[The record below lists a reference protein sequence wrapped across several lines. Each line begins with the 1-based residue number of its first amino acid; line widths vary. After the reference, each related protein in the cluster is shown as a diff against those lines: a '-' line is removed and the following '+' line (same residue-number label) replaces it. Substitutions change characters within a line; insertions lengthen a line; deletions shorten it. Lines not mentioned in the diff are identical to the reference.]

1 MKNSIYILKQISETL
16 SSHQTFYTF
25 NKMDENLSEKY
36 RKGRVN
42 ASKWM
47 NELIWMY
54 IQEENQFVI
63 KFKEHLQEQKIMM
76 SELADGDFK
85 QGLYD
90 ELNLI
95 EDLLDDKLNK
105 HHK

>member
-16 SSHQTFYTF
+16 SNHQTFYTF
-25 NKMDENLSEKY
+25 NKMDEHLSDKY

-54 IQEENQFVI
+54 IQEESQFVL

-76 SELADGDFK
+76 SELANGDFK

-105 HHK
+105 HKK

>member
-1 MKNSIYILKQISETL
+1 
-16 SSHQTFYTF
+16 
-25 NKMDENLSEKY
+25 MDEHLSEKY

-54 IQEENQFVI
+54 IQEESQYII
-63 KFKEHLQEQKIMM
+63 KFKEHLQVQKMTM
-76 SELADGDFK
+76 SELSDGDFK
-85 QGLYD
+85 QGLFD

-95 EDLLDDKLNK
+95 EDLLDDKRSK

>member
-1 MKNSIYILKQISETL
+1 
-16 SSHQTFYTF
+16 
-25 NKMDENLSEKY
+25 MDEHLSEKY

-54 IQEENQFVI
+54 IQEESQYII
-63 KFKEHLQEQKIMM
+63 KYKEHLQVQKMTM
-76 SELADGDFK
+76 SELSDGDFK
-85 QGLYD
+85 QGLFD

-95 EDLLDDKLNK
+95 EDLLDDKLSK

>member
-1 MKNSIYILKQISETL
+1 
-16 SSHQTFYTF
+16 
-25 NKMDENLSEKY
+25 MDDHLSEKY

-54 IQEENQFVI
+54 IQEESEFVI
-63 KFKEHLQEQKIMM
+63 KFKEHLQVQKMTM
-76 SELADGDFK
+76 SELSDGEFK
-85 QGLYD
+85 QGLFD

-95 EDLLDDKLNK
+95 EDLLDDKLSK

>member
-1 MKNSIYILKQISETL
+1 
-16 SSHQTFYTF
+16 
-25 NKMDENLSEKY
+25 MDEHLSEKY

-54 IQEENQFVI
+54 IQEESQYII
-63 KFKEHLQEQKIMM
+63 KFKEHLQVQKMTM
-76 SELADGDFK
+76 SELSDGDFK
-85 QGLYD
+85 QGLFD
-90 ELNLI
+90 ELYLI
-95 EDLLDDKLNK
+95 VDLLDDKLSK

>member
-1 MKNSIYILKQISETL
+1 MKNSIYILRQISETL
-16 SSHQTFYTF
+16 SNHQTFYTF
-25 NKMDENLSEKY
+25 NKMDDHLSEKY

-54 IQEENQFVI
+54 IQEESQYII
-63 KFKEHLQEQKIMM
+63 KFKEHLQVQKMTM
-76 SELADGDFK
+76 SELIDGDFK
-85 QGLYD
+85 QGLFD

-95 EDLLDDKLNK
+95 EDLLDDKLSK
-105 HHK
+105 QHK

>member
-1 MKNSIYILKQISETL
+1 
-16 SSHQTFYTF
+16 
-25 NKMDENLSEKY
+25 MDDHLSEKY

-54 IQEENQFVI
+54 IQEESEFVI
-63 KFKEHLQEQKIMM
+63 KFKEHLQVQKMTM
-76 SELADGDFK
+76 SELSDGDFK
-85 QGLYD
+85 QGLFD

-95 EDLLDDKLNK
+95 EDLLDDKLSK

>member
-1 MKNSIYILKQISETL
+1 
-16 SSHQTFYTF
+16 
-25 NKMDENLSEKY
+25 MDEHLSEKY

-54 IQEENQFVI
+54 IQEESEFVI
-63 KFKEHLQEQKIMM
+63 KFKEHLQVQKMTM
-76 SELADGDFK
+76 SELSDGDFK
-85 QGLYD
+85 QGLFD

-95 EDLLDDKLNK
+95 EDLLDDKLSK

>member
-1 MKNSIYILKQISETL
+1 
-16 SSHQTFYTF
+16 
-25 NKMDENLSEKY
+25 MDEHLSEKY

-54 IQEENQFVI
+54 IQEESQYII
-63 KFKEHLQEQKIMM
+63 KFKEHLQVQKMTM
-76 SELADGDFK
+76 SELSDGEFK
-85 QGLYD
+85 QGLFD

-95 EDLLDDKLNK
+95 EDLLDDKLSK

>member
-1 MKNSIYILKQISETL
+1 MKNSLYILRQISETL
-16 SSHQTFYTF
+16 SNHQTYYTF
-25 NKMDENLSEKY
+25 NKMDEHLSQKY

-54 IQEENQFVI
+54 IEKESQFI
-63 KFKEHLQEQKIMM
+63 LEFKEHLQQQKIDI

-85 QGLYD
+85 QGLFD

-95 EDLLDDKLNK
+95 EDLLNDKLNK
-105 HHK
+105 HYK

>member
-1 MKNSIYILKQISETL
+1 MKNSLYILRQLSETL
-16 SSHQTFYTF
+16 SNHQTYYTF
-25 NKMDENLSEKY
+25 NKMDEHLSDKY

-54 IQEENQFVI
+54 IEKESKFI
-63 KFKEHLQEQKIMM
+63 LEFKEHLQQQKINM
-76 SELADGDFK
+76 SEISDGDFK
-85 QGLYD
+85 QGLFD

-95 EDLLDDKLNK
+95 EGLLNDKLNK
-105 HHK
+105 HYK

>member
-1 MKNSIYILKQISETL
+1 
-16 SSHQTFYTF
+16 
-25 NKMDENLSEKY
+25 MDEHLSEKY

-54 IQEENQFVI
+54 IQEESQYII
-63 KFKEHLQEQKIMM
+63 KFKEHLQVQKMTM
-76 SELADGDFK
+76 SELSDGDFK
-85 QGLYD
+85 QGLFD

-95 EDLLDDKLNK
+95 EDLLDDKLSK

>member
-1 MKNSIYILKQISETL
+1 MYE
-16 SSHQTFYTF
+16 H
-25 NKMDENLSEKY
+25 LSEKY

-54 IQEENQFVI
+54 IQEESEFVI
-63 KFKEHLQEQKIMM
+63 KFKEHLQVQKMTM
-76 SELADGDFK
+76 SELSDGEFK
-85 QGLYD
+85 QGLFD

-95 EDLLDDKLNK
+95 EDLLDDKLSK

>member
-1 MKNSIYILKQISETL
+1 MKNSIHILRQISETL
-16 SSHQTFYTF
+16 SNHQTFYTF
-25 NKMDENLSEKY
+25 NKMDEELSEKY

-54 IQEENQFVI
+54 IEKESNFI
-63 KFKEHLQEQKIMM
+63 LEFKEHLQQQKLNI
-76 SELADGDFK
+76 SELVDGEFK
-85 QGLYD
+85 QGLFD

-95 EDLLDDKLNK
+95 EDLLDDKLSK

>member
-1 MKNSIYILKQISETL
+1 
-16 SSHQTFYTF
+16 
-25 NKMDENLSEKY
+25 MDDHLSEKY

-54 IQEENQFVI
+54 IQEESQYII
-63 KFKEHLQEQKIMM
+63 KFKEHLQVQKMTM
-76 SELADGDFK
+76 SELSDGDFK
-85 QGLYD
+85 QGLFD

-95 EDLLDDKLNK
+95 EDLLDDKLSK

>member
-1 MKNSIYILKQISETL
+1 
-16 SSHQTFYTF
+16 
-25 NKMDENLSEKY
+25 
-36 RKGRVN
+36 
-42 ASKWM
+42 
-47 NELIWMY
+47 MY

-76 SELADGDFK
+76 SELTDGDFK

-95 EDLLDDKLNK
+95 EDLLDDKLTK

>member
-95 EDLLDDKLNK
+95 EDLLDDKLTK

>member
-1 MKNSIYILKQISETL
+1 
-16 SSHQTFYTF
+16 
-25 NKMDENLSEKY
+25 MDEHLSEKY

-54 IQEENQFVI
+54 IQEESEFVI
-63 KFKEHLQEQKIMM
+63 KFKEHLQVQKMTM
-76 SELADGDFK
+76 SELSDGEFK
-85 QGLYD
+85 QGLFD

-95 EDLLDDKLNK
+95 EDLLDDKLSK